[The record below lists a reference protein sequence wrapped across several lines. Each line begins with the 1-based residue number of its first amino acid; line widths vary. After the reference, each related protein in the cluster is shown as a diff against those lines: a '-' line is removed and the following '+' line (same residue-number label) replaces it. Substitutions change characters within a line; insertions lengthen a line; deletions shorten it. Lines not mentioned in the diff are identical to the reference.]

1 MLDVQG
7 LLLFHRQPVLE
18 HPARTAKKTGKT
30 GDRDGLG
37 ISEVVEAKLDARQK
51 DFSLSPRSLGIKG
64 RQKSKYIA
72 KISKKGQVPS
82 GCTRVREPGAP
93 RRETGYR
100 IKGFVAKPKHNKTK
114 HPLSQK

>member
-51 DFSLSPRSLGIKG
+51 DFSLSPRSLWIKG
-64 RQKSKYIA
+64 RQKSKYVA

-82 GCTRVREPGAP
+82 GVPGSGSREPQEGNLA
-93 RRETGYR
+93 TGS
-100 IKGFVAKPKHNKTK
+100 KA
-114 HPLSQK
+114 L